1 MLVFNR
7 PPSIAFRTAGTD
19 QMSAKLGEI
28 LVRENLLTAQQLRE
42 ALDYQREHG
51 GRLGF
56 NLVKLGLVSDD
67 MITAVLSRQYGVPSV
82 NLELFDID
90 GPVLRLIPQEVAQ
103 KYSVLPLSRVGAT
116 LTLAM
121 VDPTNVFAMD
131 DIKFMTG
138 LNIEPVVVSEASVQ
152 EAIAKYYDTTREI
165 ELASIADLTFDGVG
179 GKNYNGNGHSN
190 GNGSNGHKSD
200 LVTLDTLDLDTE
212 TVEGLEVIDDDEE
225 IDLSSLARMSED
237 APVVRLVNV
246 LLVDSLRRGASD
258 IHIEPYE
265 KDMRIRFRIDG
276 MLYDVMH
283 PPMRMRDALISRLKI
298 MAKLDISEK
307 RLPQDGR
314 IKIKVKIEGRSRELD
329 FRVSSLP
336 TLFGEKVVLRLL
348 DKDNLMLDMTKLGFE
363 EESLVKFQ
371 RNIARPYG
379 MVLVTGPTGSG
390 KTNTLYSALQS
401 LNREDTNIMTAE
413 DPVEF
418 NLHGIN
424 QVQMKEQIGLNFAAA
439 LRSFLRQ
446 DPNIVLVGEIR
457 DFETAEIAIKA
468 ALTGHLVLSTL
479 HTNDAPST
487 ISRLMNMGI
496 EPFLV
501 ATSVNLIQAQR
512 LIRRVCKDC
521 KTEQQAPMEA
531 LIEVGF
537 KPDEARQVKTFK
549 GRGCQTCNNTGYKGR
564 IGLYEVME
572 ITDEIRELIMI
583 GASSLEL
590 RKKAVDD
597 GMITLRQSGIHKI
610 RAGVTTLEEV
620 VRETVA

>member
-1 MLVFNR
+1 
-7 PPSIAFRTAGTD
+7 
-19 QMSAKLGEI
+19 MSAKLGEI
-28 LVRENLLTAQQLRE
+28 LVRENLISPQHLRE
-42 ALDYQREHG
+42 ALDYQRKHG

-56 NLVKLGLVSDD
+56 NLVKLGLISDD
-67 MITAVLSRQYGVPSV
+67 MITAVLSRQYGIPSV
-82 NLELFDID
+82 NLDLFNID
-90 GPVLRLIPQEVAQ
+90 PSVLSLIPQEVAQ
-103 KYSVLPLSRVGAT
+103 KHSVLPLSRVGAT

-131 DIKFMTG
+131 DVKFMTG
-138 LNIEPVVVSEASVQ
+138 LNVEPVVVAEGSVQ
-152 EAIAKYYDTTREI
+152 LAIAKYYGSSREI
-165 ELASIADLTFDGVG
+165 ELASTTVEEVAYETAV
-179 GKNYNGNGHSN
+179 KNSN
-190 GNGSNGHKSD
+190 GNGAITHAD
-200 LVTLDTLDLDTE
+200 LVSLDSIDFE
-212 TVEGLEVIDDDEE
+212 TGQSEDVEVVEDNEE
-225 IDLSSLARMSED
+225 IDLSTLSRMSED

-258 IHIEPYE
+258 IHVEPYE
-265 KDMRIRFRIDG
+265 KELRIRFRIDG
-276 MLYDVMH
+276 VLYDVMH
-283 PPMRMRDALISRLKI
+283 PPLKLRDALISRIKI
-298 MAKLDISEK
+298 MSKLDISEK

-314 IKIKVKIEGRSRELD
+314 IKIKVKVDSRSRELD
-329 FRVSSLP
+329 FRVSTLP

-348 DKDNLMLDMTKLGFE
+348 DKQNLMLDMTKLGFE
-363 EESLVKFQ
+363 PESLTKFQ
-371 RNIARPYG
+371 RNISKPYG

-401 LNREDTNIMTAE
+401 LNTIQTNIMTAE

-418 NLHGIN
+418 NLPGIN
-424 QVQMKEQIGLNFAAA
+424 QVQVKEQIGLNFAAA

-521 KTEQQAPMEA
+521 KQEHQTPPEA

-537 KPDEARQVKTFK
+537 SAEEARTIKTYK
-549 GRGCQTCNNTGYKGR
+549 GKGCSTCNNTGYKGR

-572 ITDEIRELIMI
+572 ITDEIRELILI
-583 GASSLEL
+583 GASGLEL
-590 RKKAVDD
+590 RKKAIED
-597 GMITLRQSGIHKI
+597 GMITLRESGLYKI
-610 RAGVTTLEEV
+610 REGVTTPEEV

>member
-1 MLVFNR
+1 
-7 PPSIAFRTAGTD
+7 
-19 QMSAKLGEI
+19 MSAKLGEI
-28 LVRENLLTAQQLRE
+28 LVRENLISPQHLRE

-51 GRLGF
+51 GRLGY

-67 MITAVLSRQYGVPSV
+67 MITAVLSRQYGIPSV
-82 NLELFDID
+82 NLDLFQVDES
-90 GPVLRLIPQEVAQ
+90 VLRLIPQEVAQ

-138 LNIEPVVVSEASVQ
+138 LNVEPVVVAEASVAQ
-152 EAIAKYYDTTREI
+152 AIAKYYGTSREI
-165 ELASIADLTFDGVG
+165 ELAAVAVEDAALEGLAAKGLNGGGITHADLVSLDSIDFDT
-179 GKNYNGNGHSN
+179 
-190 GNGSNGHKSD
+190 D
-200 LVTLDTLDLDTE
+200 RTE
-212 TVEGLEVIDDDEE
+212 DVEVLEDNEE
-225 IDLSSLARMSED
+225 IDLSTLSRMSED

-246 LLVDSLRRGASD
+246 LLVDALRRGASD
-258 IHIEPYE
+258 IHVEPYE
-265 KDMRIRFRIDG
+265 KELRIRFRIDG
-276 MLYDVMH
+276 VLYDVMH
-283 PPMRMRDALISRLKI
+283 PPLKLRDALISRVKI
-298 MAKLDISEK
+298 MSKLDISEK

-314 IKIKVKIEGRSRELD
+314 IKIKVKVDSRSRELD
-329 FRVSSLP
+329 FRVSTLP

-348 DKDNLMLDMTKLGFE
+348 DKENLMLDMTKLGFE
-363 EESLVKFQ
+363 PESLVKFQ
-371 RNIARPYG
+371 RNIEKPYG

-401 LNREDTNIMTAE
+401 LNTIQTNIMTAE

-418 NLHGIN
+418 NLMGIN

-446 DPNIVLVGEIR
+446 DPNIILVGEIR

-512 LIRRVCKDC
+512 LIRRICKEC
-521 KTEQQAPMEA
+521 KQEHQMPPEA

-537 KPDEARQVKTFK
+537 SAEEATKLKTYK
-549 GRGCQTCNNTGYKGR
+549 GKGCSTCNNTGYKGR

-572 ITDEIRELIMI
+572 VTDEIRELILI
-583 GASSLEL
+583 GASALEL
-590 RKKAVDD
+590 RKKAIDD
-597 GMITLRQSGIHKI
+597 GMVSLRESGLHKI
-610 RAGVTTLEEV
+610 RGGVTTIEEV